1 MTGGILAIESAPSF
15 DPNIFSSK
23 SKTPEGKK
31 EITAYNTNKETP
43 LINRAIQGRYPPGS
57 TWKIPES
64 VAGLQQGFITTT
76 NSRIVCGGGIQVGN
90 RFTRDTSGNHGSPD
104 LPSAITHSCDGYYYR
119 LGLKVGA
126 CRD

>member
-1 MTGGILAIESAPSF
+1 MNSDLIPPQAGQDLLTNIDLDLQNTAEFQLANSTTKRGTIIVMNPNDGGILAMASAPSF

-31 EITAYNTNKETP
+31 EITSYNTNKETP

-64 VAGLQQGFITTT
+64 VAGLQQGFITT
-76 NSRIVCGGGIQVGN
+76 
-90 RFTRDTSGNHGSPD
+90 
-104 LPSAITHSCDGYYYR
+104 
-119 LGLKVGA
+119 
-126 CRD
+126 